1 MDESETVTVPCWAL
15 AFVMDN
21 ADFLDDGPLG
31 EGWKKPGNEACYGG
45 YGGGAHC
52 WPITTYNLLINTTQ
66 TPLRLRDPTIRPAM
80 RPRPR

>member
-31 EGWKKPGNEACYGG
+31 EGWKSPEMKRAMEALE
-45 YGGGAHC
+45 GALIAGQS
-52 WPITTYNLLINTTQ
+52 PPTTY
-66 TPLRLRDPTIRPAM
+66 
-80 RPRPR
+80 